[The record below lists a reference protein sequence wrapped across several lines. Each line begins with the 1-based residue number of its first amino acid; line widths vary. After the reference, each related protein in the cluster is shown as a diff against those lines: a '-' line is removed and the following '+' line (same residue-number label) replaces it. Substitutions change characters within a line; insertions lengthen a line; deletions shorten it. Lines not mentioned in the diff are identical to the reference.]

1 MSPRVGLEVCDIRA
15 GYSGQRQ
22 VLDGVS
28 LSVARG
34 EVGVVLGPS
43 GVGKTTLLRVI
54 AGLHQPTA
62 GTVWIGDKIVDDATV
77 HVPTKDRRVGLV
89 PQEAALFSHLS
100 VGENVAFGISGEP
113 DARARAEALLTDVG
127 LEGFYDRRPD
137 ELSGGQQQRAAIARA
152 IAPNPEILLLDEPFI
167 GLDPEASELCRN
179 VLRDLLGKHRTTA
192 LMVTHEQQAALAL
205 ADVIVVLRDGKV
217 SGWGAPE
224 ALYEH
229 PRNVGTAEST
239 GEAVTL
245 QATISGAG
253 QARCAL
259 GEVQVLGQTRNELP
273 TGTTGVILW
282 RPEELSIKKTNLD
295 DLSAGT
301 GVVKDVE
308 FFGHDSLV
316 QVAPIGGDL
325 PVWVRV
331 LGRPPA
337 RDERVKIT
345 PVKAGRF
352 YPETVRL

>member
-1 MSPRVGLEVCDIRA
+1 MSQRVGLEVCDIRA
-15 GYSGQRQ
+15 GYPGQGQ

-34 EVGVVLGPS
+34 QVGVVLGPS

-54 AGLHQPTA
+54 AGLHRPTA
-62 GTVWIGDKIVDDATV
+62 GTVWIGDKIVDDSKV
-77 HVPTKDRRVGLV
+77 FVPTKDRRVGLV

-100 VGENVAFGISGEP
+100 VGQNVEFGIANLP
-113 DARARAEALLTDVG
+113 DSRARAAGLLADVG
-127 LEGFYDRRPD
+127 LADFADRRPD

-167 GLDPEASELCRN
+167 GLDPEAAELCRN
-179 VLRDLLGKHRTTA
+179 VLKDLLSKHRTTA

-205 ADVIVVLRDGKV
+205 ADVIVVLRGGKV
-217 SGWGAPE
+217 SGLGSPE

-239 GEAVTL
+239 GDSVTL
-245 QATISGAG
+245 QATISGQG
-253 QARCAL
+253 VARCSL
-259 GEVQVLGQTRNELP
+259 GEVRVANDEMRPLAP
-273 TGTTGVILW
+273 GTTGVVLW
-282 RPEELSIKKTNLD
+282 RPEELELVATNAE
-295 DLSAGT
+295 DLSPGT
-301 GVVKDVE
+301 GVVRDVE

-316 QVAPIGGDL
+316 RVSPIGGDV

-331 LGRPPA
+331 LGRPPV
-337 RDERVKIT
+337 RDERVRVV

-352 YPETVRL
+352 FPESART